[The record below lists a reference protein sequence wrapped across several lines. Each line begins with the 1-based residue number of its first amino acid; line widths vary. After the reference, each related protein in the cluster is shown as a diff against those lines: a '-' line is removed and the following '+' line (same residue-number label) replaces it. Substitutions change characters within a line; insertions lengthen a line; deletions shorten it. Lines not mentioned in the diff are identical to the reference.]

1 MPKTTQ
7 NQHPKHHKPAQKQLL
22 KELLLAGHTVTQAS
36 FIQATGNLSARL
48 APRIKELRDD
58 GFDIPNLTA
67 HKRDQNG
74 SNICAKYRLS
84 ESFLSNVAMY
94 GLDNTLRG
102 ELLTKEIV

>member
-1 MPKTTQ
+1 MPKNHQ
-7 NQHPKHHKPAQKQLL
+7 KQVRHHKPAQKQLL

-84 ESFLSNVAMY
+84 EAFLNNVATY
-94 GLDNTLRG
+94 GLDNTLHG
-102 ELLTKEIV
+102 ELLAKEIA

>member
-1 MPKTTQ
+1 MSKNHQ
-7 NQHPKHHKPAQKQLL
+7 KQVRHHKPAQKQLL

-48 APRIKELRDD
+48 SPRIKELRDD
-58 GFDIPNLTA
+58 GFDIHNLTA
-67 HKRDQNG
+67 HKRDENG

-84 ESFLSNVAMY
+84 DTFIHNVAVY

-102 ELLTKEIV
+102 ELLAKEIV